1 MDASLRAPLA
11 RNSVSYD
18 RQCPV
23 ITIAAF
29 NNKGG
34 VGKTTLT
41 CNVASYFS
49 IVKRQRVLVIDCD
62 PQCNATQLIMG
73 QDVATEL
80 YWSEEGDQPIT
91 TIRDI
96 LQPIEDGDS
105 DISDNIVAYR
115 SSMNR
120 FEVDLI
126 AGHPGLSI
134 IEDRLGAAWHDL
146 LGGDLGGIRKTN
158 WNTALCRQVSS
169 QYDIAFIDL
178 GPSLGS
184 INRSVLIGCSHFF
197 TPMGTDIFSILG
209 IRNISEWLS
218 QWLDRYDNGL
228 DLADQNQPGRLN
240 DFPITREP
248 AIRSG
253 YAGYTMQQYITKS
266 IGGAR
271 RPTRAYDEII
281 SQVPDEVQRSLGS
294 FFLGGLEIEQ
304 ANLGDVP
311 HLYSLIPLA
320 QTVAAPILTLQSS
333 DGLVGSQ
340 YNQRQEFG
348 NIISSIADR
357 LADNVS
363 LE

>member
-1 MDASLRAPLA
+1 
-11 RNSVSYD
+11 
-18 RQCPV
+18 
-23 ITIAAF
+23 
-29 NNKGG
+29 
-34 VGKTTLT
+34 
-41 CNVASYFS
+41 
-49 IVKRQRVLVIDCD
+49 
-62 PQCNATQLIMG
+62 
-73 QDVATEL
+73 
-80 YWSEEGDQPIT
+80 
-91 TIRDI
+91 
-96 LQPIEDGDS
+96 
-105 DISDNIVAYR
+105 
-115 SSMNR
+115 
-120 FEVDLI
+120 
-126 AGHPGLSI
+126 
-134 IEDRLGAAWHDL
+134 
-146 LGGDLGGIRKTN
+146 
-158 WNTALCRQVSS
+158 
-169 QYDIAFIDL
+169 
-178 GPSLGS
+178 
-184 INRSVLIGCSHFF
+184 
-197 TPMGTDIFSILG
+197 MGTDIFSILG

-281 SQVPDEVQRSLGS
+281 SQVPDEVQGSLGS